1 MSPAPKKG
9 LADLIGAPKGGDE
22 EEPGP
27 KEGDLDDARDAM
39 QAFIE
44 AVAAKDVDGA
54 LEAFGA
60 LHDFHAA
67 AEDAG
72 PAAE

>member
-1 MSPAPKKG
+1 
-9 LADLIGAPKGGDE
+9 
-22 EEPGP
+22 
-27 KEGDLDDARDAM
+27 M

-54 LEAFGA
+54 LEAYGA

-72 PAAE
+72 PAEE